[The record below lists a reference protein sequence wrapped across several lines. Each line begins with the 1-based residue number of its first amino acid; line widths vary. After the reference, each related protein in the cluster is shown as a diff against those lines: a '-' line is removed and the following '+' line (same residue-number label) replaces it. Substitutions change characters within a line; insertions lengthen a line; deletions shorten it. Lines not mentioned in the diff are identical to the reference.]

1 MMKGKFLFAGQG
13 AKIPGTDFGLSAA
26 QFSLWLCSDNG
37 EWRGYTTASNQA
49 LHGGALIETPVV
61 RFSVAEPGA
70 NEAFSSLH
78 GDTVEVTISPSF
90 FVIDGGIA
98 TLKVK
103 RLDNESPETFEIGFH
118 CDECRGFSATNGD
131 IHFTATLYQMPQDR
145 WDGDTVSI
153 VP

>member
-1 MMKGKFLFAGQG
+1 MKGKFLFAGHG

-26 QFSLWLCSDNG
+26 QFSLWLCPDGG

-49 LHGGALIETPVV
+49 LHGSALIETPAV
-61 RFSVAEPGA
+61 RFHTAGQDA
-70 NEAFSSLH
+70 NDAFSALH
-78 GDTVEVTISPSF
+78 GDTVEVTISPSIF
-90 FVIDGGIA
+90 AIDGGVA

-103 RLDNESPETFEIGFH
+103 RLDNDSPDAFQIGFH

-131 IHFTATLYQMPQDR
+131 IHFTATLYQLPQDR
-145 WDGDTVSI
+145 WDGDTVAI